1 MTKLLRTDSEN
12 SDFRSLVT
20 ELDRELAAIN
30 GNTNDFYKQFNKIDL
45 IKNVVVAFHNGRAA
59 GCGAIKEYDSTTVE
73 IKRMYVSP
81 VMRRR
86 GIAGEVLNA
95 LETWAV
101 ELGYQRCVLETG
113 LTMSSAVGLYTKS
126 GYVSIPNYGQYENAA
141 GSICFEKIC
150 SDR

>member
-1 MTKLLRTDSEN
+1 MTTLLRTDSEN

-73 IKRMYVSP
+73 I
-81 VMRRR
+81 
-86 GIAGEVLNA
+86 
-95 LETWAV
+95 
-101 ELGYQRCVLETG
+101 
-113 LTMSSAVGLYTKS
+113 
-126 GYVSIPNYGQYENAA
+126 
-141 GSICFEKIC
+141 
-150 SDR
+150 